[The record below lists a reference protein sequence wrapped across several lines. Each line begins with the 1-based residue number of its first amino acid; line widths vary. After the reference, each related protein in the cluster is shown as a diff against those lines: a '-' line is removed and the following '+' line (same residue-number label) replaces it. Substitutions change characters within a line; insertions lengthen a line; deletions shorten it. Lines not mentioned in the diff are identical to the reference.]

1 MPIMSA
7 LLACAIGAALGLRF
21 KFAILFP
28 ATVVVALIALIT
40 AVDAPTWRIVLSIVL
55 AAVTLQLGFLGGAA
69 AQCWLLGH
77 NRSDPA
83 RADQDATKAARPAR
97 GPMV

>member
-7 LLACAIGAALGLRF
+7 LLACAIGAVLGLRF
-21 KFAILFP
+21 KFSILFP
-28 ATVVVALIALIT
+28 ATVVVALIALIM

-55 AAVTLQLGFLGGAA
+55 AALTLQLGFLGGATA
-69 AQCWLLGH
+69 HCWIVGH
-77 NRSDPA
+77 NRADSA
-83 RADQDATKAARPAR
+83 RADQNPTKTARPAR

>member
-1 MPIMSA
+1 MPITSA
-7 LLACAIGAALGLRF
+7 VLACAIGAVLGLRF

-40 AVDAPTWRIVLSIVL
+40 AVDAPTWRIVVSIVL

-69 AQCWLLGH
+69 AHSWLLGH
-77 NRSDPA
+77 HRSNPA
-83 RADQDATKAARPAR
+83 RADEDATKTARPAR